1 MKHTL
6 NIFLL
11 AMTILVLVSLVG
23 RPPAPAQAAAVW
35 EIVGTAG
42 FSAGS
47 VGYTALD
54 LDNGTPYVAYTDAS
68 NANKAS
74 VKANRERHH

>member
-11 AMTILVLVSLVG
+11 AMIIFVLVSLVG
-23 RPPAPAQAAAVW
+23 RPPAPAQAAAIW

-42 FSAGS
+42 FSAGP

-54 LDNGTPYVAYTDAS
+54 LEMVRLMWRTQMPATPTKPA
-68 NANKAS
+68 
-74 VKANRERHH
+74 